1 MEAPAPAKTNKF
13 MKWPGSSKPKE
24 PAVTVPAVNGGVEF
38 SKGKAHIEH
47 NFQQLSVLR
56 FTRCD
61 HCGDKMWG
69 SQLKCTV
76 CSTSI
81 HVRCIANVQIP
92 CSHNQAQKEEQPT
105 EPLPPSMFGRELI
118 EQVHADAARTGSEGE
133 RRIPVIVEKCID
145 AVDALALDYEG
156 IYRKTGGSTQTKAIT
171 QLFERG
177 DYASFDLLDTD
188 RFNDICS
195 VTSVLK
201 TYFRQLPVPLLTF
214 DLHDQFVQSVSIK
227 DQALKDQTLT
237 DLVNNLP
244 DEHYYTLRKLMVHL
258 HRVRLRCEKNRMTSR
273 NLGVV
278 FGPTLMRSRDPGAE
292 FSDMAGKALFIEWLI
307 DNAPE
312 VFKDNST
319 GDSS

>member
-1 MEAPAPAKTNKF
+1 M
-13 MKWPGSSKPKE
+13 
-24 PAVTVPAVNGGVEF
+24 
-38 SKGKAHIEH
+38 
-47 NFQQLSVLR
+47 
-56 FTRCD
+56 
-61 HCGDKMWG
+61 
-69 SQLKCTV
+69 

-92 CSHNQAQKEEQPT
+92 CSNNHAQKEESN

-118 EQVHADAARTGSEGE
+118 EQVHADAIRTNSEGE
-133 RRIPVIVEKCID
+133 RTIPVIVEKCID

-214 DLHDQFVQSVSIK
+214 DLHEQFVQSVQIK
-227 DQALKDQTLT
+227 DQAVKDRTLME
-237 DLVNNLP
+237 LVNNLP
-244 DEHYYTLRKLMVHL
+244 DEHYYTLRKLMIHL
-258 HRVRLRCEKNRMTSR
+258 HR
-273 NLGVV
+273 
-278 FGPTLMRSRDPGAE
+278 
-292 FSDMAGKALFIEWLI
+292 
-307 DNAPE
+307 
-312 VFKDNST
+312 
-319 GDSS
+319 